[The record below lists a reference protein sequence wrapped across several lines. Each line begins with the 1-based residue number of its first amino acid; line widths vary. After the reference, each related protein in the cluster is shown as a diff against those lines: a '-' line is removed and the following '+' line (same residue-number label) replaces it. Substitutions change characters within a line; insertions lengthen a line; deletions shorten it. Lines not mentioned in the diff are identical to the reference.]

1 MAECQFLLRET
12 VLVYRFR
19 IKAHFDMHG
28 VKNLAEL
35 KNLEPTLEFLTVLNE
50 LQEAKKTIAVLELMS
65 GEKIEEYRK
74 RTSPQELE
82 EI

>member
-1 MAECQFLLRET
+1 MAECQFLLRDT
-12 VLVYRFR
+12 ILIYRFR

-74 RTSPQELE
+74 RAETNQE